1 MNTKKN
7 IDKFFQEQ
15 LSEHEVLPP
24 NIVWNNIEEKLKEKK
39 KRRVIPFWW
48 KLSGVAA
55 LFVIGLGFYNWQ
67 FNDSKTTISNENV
80 IVNENT
86 IDNVKSNNAKTKYIS
101 NQNNLNT
108 TKDLNVTK
116 DLNKNSKSSPER
128 EVLVNND
135 NKKPTKN
142 EKKGVDLK
150 NNSSKG
156 NDNIVS
162 VERASTISK
171 RKSKE
176 NYNQKINK
184 NSISNSKLN
193 SNSVIAKNNSD
204 ANQEKSFEKINSSEK
219 ISNQEKQNNSI
230 ADTNKNNTNTKD
242 KSTTNAIVENKKS
255 ETTISKNDI
264 KLEDINKIDST
275 KVAAVE
281 PNALEELLKEK
292 EKEITKKEPKL
303 NRWQLMPNVAPI
315 YFSSTSNGSPLDSKL
330 SSNAKEYST
339 NYSYGLGINYAL
351 TKKIK
356 IRSGINVFSVG
367 YNTTGISFEQTTK
380 SSRMENINPTAQ
392 GAFIQIKPVGVSTAT
407 IYSRSTNAQAA
418 SEVFS
423 NKFEGS
429 INQRLGYFEMPFE
442 LSYKIIDK
450 KVGIEFIGGMSTL
463 FLNQNEV
470 LLNSSSM
477 NMKIGEASNLNRIHF
492 SGNLGLGLKYSFWKK
507 LDARIEPVFKY
518 QIRTFTNDVGD
529 FKPYVF
535 GVYSGVSYTF

>member
-7 IDKFFQEQ
+7 IDKLFQEQ

-24 NIVWNNIEEKLKEKK
+24 NMVWNNIEEKLKEKK

-67 FNDSKTTISNENV
+67 FNDSKTTISNENA

-86 IDNVKSNNAKTKYIS
+86 IDNVKSKN
-101 NQNNLNT
+101 NQNNLNSSR
-108 TKDLNVTK
+108 DLNATK
-116 DLNKNSKSSPER
+116 NLNENSKLSPDA
-128 EVLVNND
+128 EVLVNNE
-135 NKKPTKN
+135 N
-142 EKKGVDLK
+142 EKSAKKEKKDSGLG
-150 NNSSKG
+150 NNSSKE

-162 VERASTISK
+162 IESTSNISE
-171 RKSKE
+171 RKSKN
-176 NYNQKINK
+176 NYNQEINK
-184 NSISNSKLN
+184 KSTSNSKLNSKLN
-193 SNSVIAKNNSD
+193 SNSGIAKNNNDS
-204 ANQEKSFEKINSSEK
+204 NQEKSSEKINSFEK
-219 ISNQEKQNNSI
+219 ISNQEKQNNPI

-242 KSTTNAIVENKKS
+242 KSTTNAIVGNNKS
-255 ETTISKNDI
+255 EINSSKNDI
-264 KLEDINKIDST
+264 KLEEINKIDST

-303 NRWQLMPNVAPI
+303 NRWQLTPNVAPI

-330 SSNAKEYST
+330 STNAKEYST
-339 NYSYGLGINYAL
+339 NYSYGLGVNYAL
-351 TKKIK
+351 NKKIK
-356 IRSGINVFSVG
+356 IRSGVNVFSVG

-418 SEVFS
+418 NEVFS

-429 INQRLGYFEMPFE
+429 INQRFGYFEMPLE

-450 KVGIEFIGGMSTL
+450 KIGVEFIGGMSTL

-470 LLNSSSM
+470 LLNSSNM
-477 NMKIGEASNLNRIHF
+477 NLKIGEANNLNQIHF

>member
-7 IDKFFQEQ
+7 IDKLFQEQ

-24 NIVWNNIEEKLKEKK
+24 NMVWNNIEEKLKEKK

-67 FNDSKTTISNENV
+67 FNDSKTTISNENA

-86 IDNVKSNNAKTKYIS
+86 IDNVKSKND
-101 NQNNLNT
+101 QNNLNRSR
-108 TKDLNVTK
+108 DLNATK
-116 DLNKNSKSSPER
+116 NLNENSKLSPDA
-128 EVLVNND
+128 EVLVNNE
-135 NKKPTKN
+135 N
-142 EKKGVDLK
+142 EKSAKKEKKDSGLV
-150 NNSSKG
+150 NNSSKE

-162 VERASTISK
+162 IESASNISE
-171 RKSKE
+171 RKSKN
-176 NYNQKINK
+176 NYKQEINK
-184 NSISNSKLN
+184 KSNSKLN
-193 SNSVIAKNNSD
+193 SNSVIAKNNNDS
-204 ANQEKSFEKINSSEK
+204 NQEKSSEKINSFEK

-230 ADTNKNNTNTKD
+230 ANTNKNNTNTKD
-242 KSTTNAIVENKKS
+242 KSTTNAIVGNNKS
-255 ETTISKNDI
+255 EINSSKNDI
-264 KLEDINKIDST
+264 KLEEINKIDST

-303 NRWQLMPNVAPI
+303 NRWQLTPNVAPI

-330 SSNAKEYST
+330 STNAKEYST
-339 NYSYGLGINYAL
+339 NYSYGLGVNYAL
-351 TKKIK
+351 NKKIK
-356 IRSGINVFSVG
+356 IRSGVNVFSVG

-418 SEVFS
+418 NEVFS

-429 INQRLGYFEMPFE
+429 INQRFGYFEMPLE

-450 KVGIEFIGGMSTL
+450 KIGVEFIGGMSTL

-470 LLNSSSM
+470 LLNSSNM
-477 NMKIGEASNLNRIHF
+477 NLKIGEANNLNQIHF